1 MSTIDDE
8 RHAFTRD
15 LLRVLTSLYSW
26 AGAVVHGQTE
36 DGHDVIELCD
46 GTRVWTE
53 RKGRRARVV
62 VKRADA
68 EEIGDGKTIVF
79 MWDTFV
85 SELIRMREAAH
96 IATGAVA
103 ETRIRDLLTGPP

>member
-1 MSTIDDE
+1 MTIDDE
-8 RHAFTRD
+8 RAAFIRD

-53 RKGRRARVV
+53 RRGVIVQWRAPGYRVFPPLSDDDG
-62 VKRADA
+62 DA
-68 EEIGDGKTIVF
+68 GNMSLIGDVERYACTPCHAK
-79 MWDTFV
+79 
-85 SELIRMREAAH
+85 
-96 IATGAVA
+96 
-103 ETRIRDLLTGPP
+103 RIRDLLSGPPEDA